1 MSANPNFAATPKV
14 GKLLINTANTNRDGT
29 GVISSIFAA
38 GASGSRI
45 DKVVITANGTT
56 TAGMIR
62 LYISNGVTATLILEI
77 PVTAITPS
85 GIVQAF
91 VSNQTGIPFPLV
103 IPSGYSLQASTNNAE
118 AFIVTAFGG
127 DFKL

>member
-1 MSANPNFAATPKV
+1 MSANPNFASTPKV

-45 DKVVITANGTT
+45 DKVVIAANGTT

-62 LYISNGVTATLILEI
+62 FYISNGVTATLIFEV
-77 PVTAITPS
+77 PVPALVPS
-85 GIVQAF
+85 ATVQTF
-91 VSNQTGIPFPLV
+91 VSNQVGIPFPLV

-118 AFIVTAFGG
+118 AFIITAFGG
-127 DFKL
+127 DF